1 MTDVMKTMKW
11 AIMIA
16 SDWEGGLS
24 EEGALKLMPK
34 EWGAGSHE
42 ETREGLSQWKE

>member
-11 AIMIA
+11 VITIE

-24 EEGALKLMPK
+24 EEGALKLCLKNGEQAAMK
-34 EWGAGSHE
+34 
-42 ETREGLSQWKE
+42 RL